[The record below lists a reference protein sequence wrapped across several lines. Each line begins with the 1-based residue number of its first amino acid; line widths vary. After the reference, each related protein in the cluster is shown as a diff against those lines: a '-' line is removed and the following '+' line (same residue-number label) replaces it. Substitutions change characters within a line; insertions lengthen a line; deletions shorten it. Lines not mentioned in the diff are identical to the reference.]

1 MHRGASTFRVTT
13 VAITLLELAHDLSR
27 RAEVLRLLSQD
38 LGDTEIFALATAA
51 WAISIE
57 LERAA
62 ETHVLAV

>member
-1 MHRGASTFRVTT
+1 